1 MTREEAIDYLKW
13 ARPKKPYTQ
22 DKKNL
27 QISIDMAIEA
37 LKEQNIIYCKDCA
50 YYRTPERY
58 SYKDPNLY
66 CCRSAL
72 TKVSENDFCSK
83 AIRREGDEK

>member
-1 MTREEAIDYLKW
+1 MTKEEAIDYLKW

-37 LKEQNIIYCKDCA
+37 LKDKD
-50 YYRTPERY
+50 
-58 SYKDPNLY
+58 KDEYLDD
-66 CCRSAL
+66 RDW
-72 TKVSENDFCSK
+72 DFL
-83 AIRREGDEK
+83 